1 MEHIFGRAAKRAN
14 PIVRD
19 VLEFGAW
26 GDAAVR
32 ITDFWII
39 DVAAKRADILIH
51 IFSSK
56 GDLLFILSHFPEMS
70 QERRNIDASFLRK
83 RFIVM
88 A

>member
-1 MEHIFGRAAKRAN
+1 MPLIEKNLQQKKVLGLLEHIFGRAAKRAN

-19 VLEFGAW
+19 VLESGAW

-56 GDLLFILSHFPEMS
+56 GGFVIY
-70 QERRNIDASFLRK
+70 
-83 RFIVM
+83 IV
-88 A
+88 AFS